1 VKYIIIILTLIGFY
15 FTKYVHTQTRIQADI
30 RVTFKTS
37 EIARRSGSSRIPNR
51 KIPPKVTNTKSVG
64 IYKAKVLD
72 WQKPVAEKIRAKFGE
87 DGETAVAIFR
97 AESGLRASA
106 QGWNCSYGVCNVE
119 DRPNAISTD
128 CGTAQINIKGTECP
142 SELFDEEKNIERA
155 YSMYKRRGFQPW
167 SVFNSG
173 KYLTFLTK

>member
-1 VKYIIIILTLIGFY
+1 MDNQKHCESCKVKYIIIILTLIGFY
-15 FTKYVHTQTRIQADI
+15 FTKYVHTQTRVQADI

-106 QGWNCSYGVCNVE
+106 QGGTVHMESATSRIDQMRSQRTAVQ
-119 DRPNAISTD
+119 PKSIS
-128 CGTAQINIKGTECP
+128 K
-142 SELFDEEKNIERA
+142 ER
-155 YSMYKRRGFQPW
+155 
-167 SVFNSG
+167 SVRVSSLM
-173 KYLTFLTK
+173 KKKI